1 MIDYHGPAMEGEE
14 RRERETDLAAGSST
28 PVTNDSVF
36 RRILGDIQEATGK
49 KTGYYEAASRGGHGI
64 RVAAFCQSLSRCNV
78 IDGGNGGT
86 VEIT

>member
-1 MIDYHGPAMEGEE
+1 MASDGGERGE
-14 RRERETDLAAGSST
+14 RKRDDLAAGSST

-36 RRILGDIQEATGK
+36 RRILSDIQEATGK

-78 IDGGNGGT
+78 IDGAM
-86 VEIT
+86 VAWFKIT